1 MELYV
6 RFLTEVVNMERE
18 VQFLLYNMPE
28 DSGKVQV
35 IIKDET
41 IWCTQKAMA
50 QLFGVGVPAV
60 SKHLKNIFD
69 EGELVADSVIS
80 KMETTA
86 ADDKIYETSFYSLDA
101 IIAVGYR
108 VSSLK
113 ATRFRQ
119 WATKILNEY
128 IKKGFAMDD
137 ERLKQGTAVFGKDYF
152 RELLERVRSIRAS
165 ERRIWQQITDI
176 YAECSID
183 YDRNSPT
190 TRDFYAMVQNRF
202 HYAITGQTAAEI
214 VYTKA
219 DHTDENMGLT
229 TWKNAPD
236 GRILKSDVSIAKNY
250 LQEKEIRQLER
261 TVAGYFDYIE
271 DLIERENTFNMEQFA
286 ASVNEFLTFR
296 RYQILPDKGKISAA
310 QAKKKAEAEYAL
322 FDPTQ
327 QIDSDFDKEVRKMLK
342 DGE

>member
-1 MELYV
+1 MSKEI
-6 RFLTEVVNMERE
+6 
-18 VQFLLYNMPE
+18 QFLLYSLPDE
-28 DSGKVQV
+28 EGKVQV
-35 IIKDET
+35 VIQDET
-41 IWCTQKAMA
+41 LWCTQKAMA
-50 QLFGVGVPAV
+50 QLFGVGVPAI
-60 SKHLKNIFD
+60 SKHLGHIFE
-69 EGELVADSVIS
+69 EGELDRTTTVS
-80 KMETTA
+80 KME
-86 ADDKIYETSFYSLDA
+86 IVVNRGFRGSVNEEVEFYSLDA

-119 WATKILNEY
+119 WATKILHEY
-128 IKKGFAMDD
+128 IKKGFVMDD

-176 YAECSID
+176 YAECSTD
-183 YDRNSPT
+183 YDKNAPT
-190 TRDFYAMVQNRF
+190 TRDFYAMIQNRF

-219 DHTDENMGLT
+219 DHTKEHMGLT

-261 TVAGYFDYIE
+261 AVTGFFDYIE
-271 DLIERENTFNMEQFA
+271 DLIERENTFNMEQFS
-286 ASVNEFLTFR
+286 ASVNEFLAFR

-310 QAKKKAEAEYAL
+310 EAKQKAENEYDI
-322 FDPTQ
+322 FNRTQ
-327 QIDSDFDKEVRKMLK
+327 RIDSDFDKEIRGML
-342 DGE
+342 GNQ

>member
-1 MELYV
+1 
-6 RFLTEVVNMERE
+6 
-18 VQFLLYNMPE
+18 MP
-28 DSGKVQV
+28 DADGKVQV
-35 IIKDET
+35 VIKDET
-41 IWCTQKAMA
+41 LWCTQKAMA
-50 QLFGVGVPAV
+50 QLFGVGVPAI
-60 SKHLKNIFD
+60 SKHLKNIFT
-69 EGELVADSVIS
+69 EGELNPDTTIS
-80 KMETTA
+80 KMETVVNRGIRGEVQELI
-86 ADDKIYETSFYSLDA
+86 DFYSLDA

-152 RELLERVRSIRAS
+152 HELLERVRSIRAS

-176 YAECSID
+176 YAECSTD
-183 YDRNSPT
+183 YDKNSPT
-190 TRDFYAMVQNRF
+190 TKDFYAMIQNRF

-214 VYTKA
+214 IYSKA
-219 DHTDENMGLT
+219 DHTKDHMGLT

-236 GRILKSDVSIAKNY
+236 GRVLKSDVSIAKNY

-261 TVAGYFDYIE
+261 AVTGFFDYIE
-271 DLIERENTFNMEQFA
+271 DLIERENTFNMAQFS

-310 QAKKKAEAEYAL
+310 QAKKKAEEEYDI
-322 FDPTQ
+322 FNRTQ
-327 QIDSDFDKEVRKMLK
+327 HIDSDFDKEVRGLLGK
-342 DGE
+342 E

>member
-1 MELYV
+1 MNNEI
-6 RFLTEVVNMERE
+6 
-18 VQFLLYNMPE
+18 QFLLYNMP
-28 DSGKVQV
+28 DGDGKVQV
-35 IIKDET
+35 VIRGET
-41 IWCTQKAMA
+41 LWCTQKAMA
-50 QLFGVGVPAV
+50 QLFGVGVPAI
-60 SKHLKNIFD
+60 SKHLKNIFGED
-69 EGELVADSVIS
+69 ELVADSVIS

-86 ADDKIYETSFYSLDA
+86 TDGKNYKTTYYSLDA

-119 WATKILNEY
+119 WATKILYEY

-176 YAECSID
+176 YAECSTD

-190 TRDFYAMVQNRF
+190 THDFYAMIQNRF

-214 VYTKA
+214 IYSKA
-219 DHTDENMGLT
+219 DHTKDHMGLT

-236 GRILKSDVSIAKNY
+236 GRVLKSDVSIAKNY

-261 TVAGYFDYIE
+261 AVTGFFDYIE
-271 DLIERENTFNMEQFA
+271 DLIERENTFNMAQFS

-310 QAKKKAEAEYAL
+310 QAKKKAEEEYDI
-322 FDPTQ
+322 FNKTQ
-327 QIDSDFDKEVRKMLK
+327 RIDSDFDKEVRGLLGK
-342 DGE
+342 E

>member
-1 MELYV
+1 
-6 RFLTEVVNMERE
+6 
-18 VQFLLYNMPE
+18 MPE

-35 IIKDET
+35 VIKDET
-41 IWCTQKAMA
+41 IWCTQKAMS

-60 SKHLKNIFD
+60 SKHLKNIFE
-69 EGELVADSVIS
+69 EGELSPEMTIS
-80 KMETTA
+80 KMETVINRGKRGEVNEFI
-86 ADDKIYETSFYSLDA
+86 DFYNLDA

-119 WATKILNEY
+119 WATTILNEY
-128 IKKGFAMDD
+128 IRKGFAMDD
-137 ERLKQGTAVFGKDYF
+137 ERLKQGTAMFGKDYF

-183 YDRNSPT
+183 YDRNAKT

-214 VYTKA
+214 IYTKA
-219 DHTDENMGLT
+219 DHTKEHMGLT
-229 TWKNAPD
+229 TWKNSPD
-236 GRILKSDVSIAKNY
+236 GRVLKSDVSIAKNY
-250 LQEKEIRQLER
+250 LQEREIRQLER

-286 ASVNEFLTFR
+286 ASINEFLTFR
-296 RYQILPDKGKISAA
+296 RYQTLPDKGKISAA
-310 QAKKKAEAEYAL
+310 QAKKKAEEEYAL

-342 DGE
+342 DE

>member
-1 MELYV
+1 MSNEIQY
-6 RFLTEVVNMERE
+6 
-18 VQFLLYNMPE
+18 LLYSMP
-28 DSGKVQV
+28 DADGKVQV
-35 IIKDET
+35 VIKDET
-41 IWCTQKAMA
+41 LWCTQKAMA
-50 QLFGVGVPAV
+50 QLFGVGVPAI
-60 SKHLKNIFD
+60 SKHLKNIFK
-69 EGELVADSVIS
+69 EGELNPDTTIS
-80 KMETTA
+80 KMETVVNRGIRGEVNELI
-86 ADDKIYETSFYSLDA
+86 DFYSLDA

-128 IKKGFAMDD
+128 IKKGFVMDD

-176 YAECSID
+176 YAECSTD
-183 YDRNSPT
+183 YDKNSPT
-190 TRDFYAMVQNRF
+190 TKDFYAMIQNRF

-214 VYTKA
+214 IYSKA
-219 DHTDENMGLT
+219 DHTKDHMGLT

-236 GRILKSDVSIAKNY
+236 GRVLKSDVSIAKNY
-250 LQEKEIRQLER
+250 LQEKKIRQLER
-261 TVAGYFDYIE
+261 AVTGFFDYIE
-271 DLIERENTFNMEQFA
+271 DLIERENTFNMAQFS

-310 QAKKKAEAEYAL
+310 QAKKKAEEEYDI
-322 FDPTQ
+322 FNKTQ
-327 QIDSDFDKEVRKMLK
+327 RIDSDFDKEIRGLLGK
-342 DGE
+342 E

>member
-1 MELYV
+1 
-6 RFLTEVVNMERE
+6 
-18 VQFLLYNMPE
+18 MPE

-35 IIKDET
+35 VIKDET

-60 SKHLKNIFD
+60 SKHLKNIFE
-69 EGELVADSVIS
+69 EGELAPEMTIS
-80 KMETTA
+80 KMETVINRGKRGEVNEFI
-86 ADDKIYETSFYSLDA
+86 DFYNLDA

-119 WATKILNEY
+119 WATTILNEY
-128 IKKGFAMDD
+128 IRKGFAMDD
-137 ERLKQGTAVFGKDYF
+137 ERLKQGTALFGKDYF

-183 YDRNSPT
+183 YDRNAKT

-214 VYTKA
+214 IYTKA
-219 DHTDENMGLT
+219 DHTKEHMGLT
-229 TWKNAPD
+229 TWKNSPD
-236 GRILKSDVSIAKNY
+236 GRVLKSDVSIAKNY

-286 ASVNEFLTFR
+286 ASINEFLTFR
-296 RYQILPDKGKISAA
+296 RYQILPDKGKISAV
-310 QAKKKAEAEYAL
+310 QAKKKAEEEYAL